1 MHVTDKELKE
11 ALRSL
16 DLTQERLNSI
26 DTLAEHLLFTEDDN
40 EVYSFLDEGL
50 PLLTQSERAALIA
63 RLIANIRQRANR
75 LDI

>member
-1 MHVTDKELKE
+1 MHVTDKELNE

-40 EVYSFLDEGL
+40 EVYTFLDEGL
-50 PLLTQSERAALIA
+50 QLLSEIERFALIA
-63 RLIANIRQRANR
+63 RLIANVRQGANR